1 MKRQII
7 YILLGFW
14 IFTNV
19 VIAQTDCSFTNDTLY
34 LLEQNK
40 TLNVKSIK
48 TSFKDNSEFKLIIG
62 NDNKFYLQLAVTE
75 NLYFDKKDNLEL
87 ESNGKSI
94 LFKNVIHQKLNKYT
108 GLYVV
113 EIWKNYIATLKD
125 EGLTSLTFNKAKTK
139 FYKSDSK
146 AVKQIANCFY
156 NEINTK
162 K

>member
-1 MKRQII
+1 MKSQII
-7 YILLGFW
+7 YILLGLLF
-14 IFTNV
+14 ITNV
-19 VIAQTDCSFTNDTLY
+19 IIAQSDCSFTNDTIFIV
-34 LLEQNK
+34 EQNK
-40 TLNVKSIK
+40 TLSGKSIK
-48 TSFKDNSEFKLIIG
+48 TNFKNNSEFKIIKVDDG
-62 NDNKFYLQLAVTE
+62 KFYIQLSVTE

-94 LFKNVIHQKLNKYT
+94 LFKNVLHQQLNKYT

-125 EGLTSLTFNKAKTK
+125 EGLTSITFNKAKTK

-156 NEINTK
+156 NETNTK
-162 K
+162 